1 MDHDDV
7 DRLYQGPLD
16 AFIDARNA
24 LAKTTRRADLK
35 TLPKP
40 SLPAWAVNQLYW
52 HHRPVVDRL
61 VAAADAVRGQH
72 QRLLAGE
79 PANLRDAELAHRD
92 AMRDAVAAV
101 RDTLT
106 LGGHALTSATLD
118 AIRDTLQALP
128 SPEANGRLVRPLTP
142 RGLEALSGLAVAA
155 RPGPAPAVAREPE
168 RATTDDAAARL
179 RAVREAEAAARARE
193 ARRQQ
198 AEAAL
203 ANARAALARA
213 EAAVEQAERDL
224 ATRQVERQAARDVLK
239 AAQREFE
246 TLSFGR

>member
-1 MDHDDV
+1 MDHDEV

-61 VAAADAVRGQH
+61 VVAADAVRDQH
-72 QRLLAGE
+72 QRMLAGE
-79 PANLRDAELAHRD
+79 TANVREAEPAHRD
-92 AMRDAVAAV
+92 AMRDAVAAARGV
-101 RDTLT
+101 LT
-106 LGGHALTSATLD
+106 LGGHALTPATLD
-118 AIRDTLQALP
+118 AVRDTLRALP

-142 RGLEALSGLAVAA
+142 RGLDALSGLAVAA
-155 RPGPAPAVAREPE
+155 RPGPAPVVPRDPP
-168 RATTDDAAARL
+168 RATTDAAAARL
-179 RAVREAEAAARARE
+179 RDTRAAEAAARERE
-193 ARRQQ
+193 ARRQH
-198 AEAAL
+198 AETTL
-203 ANARAALARA
+203 ADARVGLARA
-213 EAAVEQAERDL
+213 EAAVDQAERDL
-224 ATRQVERQAARDVLK
+224 VTRQAERVTARDALK
-239 AAQREFE
+239 RAQREFE